1 MEIIKTENLTYTYP
15 IGEKPAF
22 SNVSITINKG
32 EFVLLTGP
40 SGCGKTTLCRCFNGL
55 IPHFYNGTLEGK
67 ITVAGMDVTEH
78 PIHEF
83 AQHVGLVFQNPENQ
97 LFALSVEKDVAFALE
112 NLGLP
117 REEIRR
123 RVDWALE
130 VTGITDLKDRAP
142 YELSG
147 GQQQRVAI
155 ASVLAMK
162 PDVIVLDEPTSFLD
176 PLSAKKIFD
185 VIGGLNRGLGITI
198 ILVEHRLDLA
208 ARYADRIIVMDEGK
222 IILDGKPREVFSSE
236 EARLVGVGIP
246 RATRLYQV
254 LKGMGLDLGGVPIT
268 SEEASKMV
276 REALTRRAPSK
287 NPLGRREAGTQV
299 LPAGKAGSKNVIEVE
314 DVYYTYPNGVE
325 ALRGVSL
332 RVREG
337 EFVAIMG
344 QNGAGK
350 TTLVKHFN
358 GLLKPTRG
366 RVLIDGVE
374 TRGVSVA
381 RLARKVGFVFQNPDH
396 QLFCETVEKEV
407 AFALKNFGFDE
418 ETTRKRVDWALNI
431 LDLTEYRDVSPFMLS
446 GGERKR
452 VALASVLAWD
462 PEVLILDEPTIGQ
475 DYRQKERLMNFIMQL
490 NAQGKTVI
498 IVTHDVEFVAE
509 CKPRVI
515 LMAEGRI
522 LADGDPHKVLT
533 DLNLLERASLTPP
546 EASQILEGLKDVGLD
561 GEAIDV
567 YEVSRLIMER
577 FKSAS
582 EVENP

>member
-276 REALTRRAPSK
+276 REVLTRRAPSK

-299 LPAGKAGSKNVIEVE
+299 LPAGKAGSKTVIEVE

-582 EVENP
+582 GVENP